1 MSKNRQRV
9 SNIFHQMNLV
19 LSDEGTQTKDISR
32 VLKRLLNGG
41 AIDEEQYNT
50 LTEKLDELNIDK
62 VLGIVGKVK
71 VGRGV
76 SFLPRNTEDLSR
88 ELHEWGHQYAEKP
101 TDDLKTKIK
110 AALDELLFR
119 RAITKE
125 NYKDIKEVV

>member
-1 MSKNRQRV
+1 
-9 SNIFHQMNLV
+9 MNLV
-19 LSDEGTQTKDISR
+19 LSDEGTQAKDISR
-32 VLKRLLNGG
+32 VLKRLLSGG
-41 AIDEEQYNT
+41 AINEEQYNT

-62 VLGIVGKVK
+62 VLGIVGKTK

-88 ELHEWGHQYAEKP
+88 KLHEWGHQYAEKP
-101 TDDLKTKIK
+101 TDDLKTKIN